1 MFDLSQLE
9 IALITFNRD
18 KCLKT
23 TLDCVLGED
32 SPVRACSVVVYD
44 NHSEDA
50 TPALLA
56 EYAHRYPNLKAVSNR
71 RNLGLSGN
79 ICKALENSSKKY
91 IWILC
96 DNDQIDW
103 SQWPGVLKGLEKEH
117 DIVLASRFYIQ
128 HAASA
133 TPGLKL
139 AQLTFLPSGIYKTEN
154 LTDEVMAWTMNDTYT
169 VLPHLVLACAVVN
182 KGADIYVPQGS
193 VVTIADNPEMHA
205 SSAWEGTESL
215 DRIAKASAKKHPKAS
230 GFCFEA
236 CEMNAC
242 SFLNNLTHRR
252 ELLEAFAQPEKLNG
266 WGPFFKY
273 RRAIRWYFEG
283 KNSFSNLMD
292 VYPALSAAEKISFWF
307 YFAAAGLLYK
317 LGLKRR

>member
-18 KCLKT
+18 KCLKN
-23 TLDCVLGED
+23 TLDRVLGED
-32 SPVRACSVVVYD
+32 SPVRSCPIVVYD
-44 NHSEDA
+44 NHSTDG

-56 EYAHRYPNLKAVSNR
+56 EYARRYPNLKAVSNR
-71 RNLGLSGN
+71 RNIGLSGN
-79 ICKALENSSKKY
+79 ICKALENASQKY

-96 DNDQIDW
+96 DNDTVDW
-103 SQWPGVLKGLEKEH
+103 TYWPDVLKGLEEEH
-117 DIVLASRFYIQ
+117 DIVLASRFYIRD
-128 HAASA
+128 AATA

-154 LTDEVMAWTMNDTYT
+154 LTDEIMAWTMNDTYT
-169 VLPHLVLACAVVN
+169 VLPQLVLACAVVN
-182 KGADIYVPQGS
+182 NGADIYVPKGS
-193 VVTIADNPEMHA
+193 VINMQENPEIA
-205 SSAWEGTESL
+205 SLSVENAPCL
-215 DRIAKASAKKHPKAS
+215 DRVTSKKRHPKARA
-230 GFCFEA
+230 FAFDA

-242 SFLNNLTHRR
+242 SFLNDLTHRR
-252 ELLEAFAQPEKLNG
+252 ELLEAFSQPAKLNG
-266 WGPFFKY
+266 WGPYFKY
-273 RRAIRWYFEG
+273 RRAVRWYFEG

-292 VYPALSAAEKISFWF
+292 VYPALNAAEKISFWF